1 MSLHPIHMPRRIRR
15 EEADAHG
22 YSPHRDDLLPPA
34 QHLRAPE
41 GTDVLAAFS
50 ALVDRAR
57 ETNER
62 TWTA

>member
-15 EEADAHG
+15 QEADAHG
-22 YSPHRDDLLPPA
+22 YAPHPDDLQPPA

-41 GTDVLAAFS
+41 GTDVLATFG

-57 ETNER
+57 EINER